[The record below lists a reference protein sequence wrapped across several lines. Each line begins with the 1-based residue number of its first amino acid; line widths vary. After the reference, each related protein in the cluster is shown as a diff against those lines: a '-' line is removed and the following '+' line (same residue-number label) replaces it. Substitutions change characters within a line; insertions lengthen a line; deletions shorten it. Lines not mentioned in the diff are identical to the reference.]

1 MADIQIWNGSSTF
14 AAGQTPNGFYDND
27 AAFQADA
34 DRVAKYCATRLGYPM
49 LEVELYSGSFY
60 AAFEE
65 AVTVVSHLCGRF
77 IGKSWNI

>member
-34 DRVAKYCATRLGYPM
+34 DRVAKYCATRLGY
-49 LEVELYSGSFY
+49 
-60 AAFEE
+60 
-65 AVTVVSHLCGRF
+65 LC
-77 IGKSWNI
+77 